1 MWTKILLY
9 GNKSPLHPIYSS
21 HQGALV
27 PLSQYLFTCLLIRLF
42 ILTIRH
48 SYGQPRVHMGQSSG
62 YPIAY
67 PICSCPR
74 QEICGW
80 TGFKYASQNLA
91 RYVDI
96 TPVTRSRYMWP
107 STQNLDVQWM
117 NEWMMGSPNCHDND
131 GDGGVS
137 SKTGEWQKALE
148 PPGSK
153 SSPGAYMICCILAC
167 STQPEWEYK
176 SYVKKSFG
184 QTWNMRFKVQTSL
197 VYSFDVMY

>member
-1 MWTKILLY
+1 MRIFLKVKLELNIDNHPATGVWTKILLY
-9 GNKSPLHPIYSS
+9 GNKSALHPIYSS

-74 QEICGW
+74 QEICGR

-91 RYVDI
+91 RYVDRVKI
-96 TPVTRSRYMWP
+96 YVTIH
-107 STQNLDVQWM
+107 TKLGCAM
-117 NEWMMGSPNCHDND
+117 NEWMMGSSKCHDND

-148 PPGSK
+148 PQGSK
-153 SSPGAYMICCILAC
+153 SSHRAQGA
-167 STQPEWEYK
+167 
-176 SYVKKSFG
+176 
-184 QTWNMRFKVQTSL
+184 
-197 VYSFDVMY
+197 